1 MPYVLVKYE
10 EVRHRCTVGDAG
22 SDPELMKILDAEV
35 RQSGDAWKFVSL
47 LAPRLVLN
55 KLETQGYRVITCTS
69 KGDEKHEGFILWT
82 LHKEEG
88 DGPPDYDRLTEYTG
102 GKSAAS
108 SRSAQKWVWKPVLC
122 YFLLFAM
129 PLLILALSMAVLD
142 PTWVVA
148 PEAFSAALATE
159 NSKKSCW
166 SRFNLEEKLSRKT
179 WWWPKDRQSD
189 RWKKSIKKNRPN
201 QKGWVDT

>member
-69 KGDEKHEGFILWT
+69 KGDDKHEGFILWT

-108 SRSAQKWVWKPVLC
+108 SRSAQKWVWKHVLC
-122 YFLLFAM
+122 YFLILNGILSGTIFHLTVFFQFSILSIVMWFTIALFDWFFD
-129 PLLILALSMAVLD
+129 LSLWVFKWSCAVLCGQLTGWFID
-142 PTWVVA
+142 FSINFRLFTARVVCR
-148 PEAFSAALATE
+148 S
-159 NSKKSCW
+159 
-166 SRFNLEEKLSRKT
+166 
-179 WWWPKDRQSD
+179 
-189 RWKKSIKKNRPN
+189 NRSN
-201 QKGWVDT
+201 RS